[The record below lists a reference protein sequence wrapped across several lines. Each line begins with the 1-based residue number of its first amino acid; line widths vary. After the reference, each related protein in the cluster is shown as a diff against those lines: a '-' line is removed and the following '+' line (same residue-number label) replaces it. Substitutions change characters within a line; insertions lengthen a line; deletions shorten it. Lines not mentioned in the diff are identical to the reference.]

1 MLSFKIS
8 RRTTFLLHGAA
19 LVLSAALACPST
31 VSAKVHS
38 PSTPGQY
45 VSDGYRVT
53 WSAFDLRAVPIKAP
67 DRVIFSA
74 KQVAK
79 SYFARQ
85 LEDHSH
91 CQQTREFRLLS
102 LVGSIMSYAD
112 TTSKNSQDQHLSS
125 ETDYIAINLRKGGM
139 LAKLTDIFLPEDL
152 YKALMGDK
160 VIQKA
165 LEKTGAQPADLAQLQ
180 DAFASGVSV
189 STADPQKGEPLC
201 FTIGEDFL
209 NRFAFHHIDS
219 DKVWVRIGLTG
230 NADCSSELTEI
241 GITLPLPQSLQD
253 ELASADQGAEGI
265 LMKDTDRRARVIHT
279 VFSCDSTAD
288 RKRTAHAT
296 TK

>member
-1 MLSFKIS
+1 MFHSV
-8 RRTTFLLHGAA
+8 A
-19 LVLSAALACPST
+19 LVLSAALASPSP
-31 VSAKVHS
+31 VSAKTHS
-38 PSTPGQY
+38 QSTPGQY
-45 VSDGYRVT
+45 VSDGYRIT
-53 WSAFDLRAVPIKAP
+53 WSASDLRAVPIKAP

-85 LEDHSH
+85 LEDHSR

-112 TTSKNSQDQHLSS
+112 TTSGNSQDQHPLG

-165 LEKTGAQPADLAQLQ
+165 LEKTGAEPTDLAQLQ
-180 DAFASGVSV
+180 DAFGSGLSV
-189 STADPQKGEPLC
+189 AIADPQKGEPLC
-201 FTIGEDFL
+201 FTINSEFL

-219 DKVWVRIGLTG
+219 DKVWVRIGLPG
-230 NADCSSELTEI
+230 NEDCRGELTEI

-253 ELASADQGAEGI
+253 ELAAADQGNEGI
-265 LMKDTDRRARVIHT
+265 LMKDTDRRAKVIHT
-279 VFSCDSTAD
+279 VFSCDSTTD